1 MKAATKYRIRIALYL
16 PFQLV
21 VGVVISPFLAIAFA
35 MEKAGRIA
43 FDDTYISEDNPL
55 VNPDGPTMQAK
66 RKHWWLTRFIVP
78 WL

>member
-1 MKAATKYRIRIALYL
+1 MKAATKYRIRMVLYY

-21 VGVVISPFLAIAFA
+21 VGVVISPFLAIAFSMA
-35 MEKAGRIA
+35 KAEHMA
-43 FDDTYISEDNPL
+43 FDDTYFREDNPL

-66 RKHWWLTRFIVP
+66 RKHWWLTRFTVP